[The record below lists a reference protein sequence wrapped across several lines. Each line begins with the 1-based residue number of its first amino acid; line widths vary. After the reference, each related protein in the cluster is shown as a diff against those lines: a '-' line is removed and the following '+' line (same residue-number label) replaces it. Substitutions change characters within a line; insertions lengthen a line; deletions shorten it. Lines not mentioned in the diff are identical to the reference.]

1 MADSSDADLLNIFW
15 VEVGDYL
22 QTLNHTLLLIE
33 AGSDDTDERV
43 REANRIAHSMK
54 GAAHAVGINV
64 IETIAYYMEEIFEAA
79 LHKRVELTP
88 TVCDLIYD
96 GLDLI
101 QNVVNGVENSTEG
114 LATVLAKLEQ
124 TIASGKP
131 ATPPPDKK
139 RTTHP
144 RAVVTS
150 TLEISES
157 GTMQIRAV
165 EETVRVPVSRL
176 DRLMG
181 ELSELLVAR
190 MHSDEYQREFQ
201 RMQRQNHKWQREWRA
216 VRTAYIRLARRLQSD
231 PESVPEE
238 MLTLFKFLEI
248 NQRHLLEANRQFAQF
263 ARELTQFN
271 SQLAMLTEQ
280 MQDDIGG
287 MRLVPFESVV
297 SGFQRIVRDMARDLD
312 KQVYLEVTGGSVA
325 MDKAALD
332 ALKEPIMHL
341 LRNAVDH
348 GVEPA
353 NERERHGKNRA
364 GRVLLTVEQ
373 RGKEILIKV
382 SDDGRGLDAFRLG
395 RAAVHAGL
403 MTSQEAANLTTEE
416 AHNLIF
422 HPGLSTREQVT
433 ALSGRGMGMDIVRT
447 RVESLRGRVSAQST
461 PGKGS
466 TFTLRIPLSLTRLSC
481 ILLRAGGQDF
491 AVPSTAVTRMMTLPR
506 EQLFSAEGRPML
518 LLNERPLA
526 VVSLAETLGLPETA
540 TEGDEITLMALA
552 VGERAVVFQVESLYS
567 EQELVL
573 KQLGREIAEAPFIA
587 GAALLGTGVVII
599 VLDPNDLLRGAGNLR
614 PAAVQAST
622 QASIAAPQRTRVMI
636 VDDSIT
642 TRTLEKHILET
653 AGFEVFVA
661 VDGQEAWEKLTE
673 MSVDVVIADV
683 EMPRMNGLELTR
695 RIRDHAP
702 LSRLPVILLTSLA
715 RPEQREAGLKAGAD
729 AYLVKSQFD
738 QAELLRLIEAVL

>member
-1 MADSSDADLLNIFW
+1 MSDSSDADLLNIFW

-33 AGSDDTDERV
+33 AGSDDGDERV

-131 ATPPPDKK
+131 IAAPPDKK

-190 MHSDEYQREFQ
+190 MHSDEHQREFQ

-248 NQRHLLEANRQFAQF
+248 NQRHLL
-263 ARELTQFN
+263 
-271 SQLAMLTEQ
+271 
-280 MQDDIGG
+280 
-287 MRLVPFESVV
+287 
-297 SGFQRIVRDMARDLD
+297 
-312 KQVYLEVTGGSVA
+312 
-325 MDKAALD
+325 
-332 ALKEPIMHL
+332 
-341 LRNAVDH
+341 
-348 GVEPA
+348 
-353 NERERHGKNRA
+353 
-364 GRVLLTVEQ
+364 
-373 RGKEILIKV
+373 
-382 SDDGRGLDAFRLG
+382 
-395 RAAVHAGL
+395 
-403 MTSQEAANLTTEE
+403 
-416 AHNLIF
+416 
-422 HPGLSTREQVT
+422 
-433 ALSGRGMGMDIVRT
+433 
-447 RVESLRGRVSAQST
+447 
-461 PGKGS
+461 
-466 TFTLRIPLSLTRLSC
+466 
-481 ILLRAGGQDF
+481 
-491 AVPSTAVTRMMTLPR
+491 
-506 EQLFSAEGRPML
+506 
-518 LLNERPLA
+518 
-526 VVSLAETLGLPETA
+526 
-540 TEGDEITLMALA
+540 
-552 VGERAVVFQVESLYS
+552 
-567 EQELVL
+567 
-573 KQLGREIAEAPFIA
+573 
-587 GAALLGTGVVII
+587 
-599 VLDPNDLLRGAGNLR
+599 
-614 PAAVQAST
+614 
-622 QASIAAPQRTRVMI
+622 
-636 VDDSIT
+636 
-642 TRTLEKHILET
+642 
-653 AGFEVFVA
+653 
-661 VDGQEAWEKLTE
+661 
-673 MSVDVVIADV
+673 
-683 EMPRMNGLELTR
+683 
-695 RIRDHAP
+695 
-702 LSRLPVILLTSLA
+702 
-715 RPEQREAGLKAGAD
+715 
-729 AYLVKSQFD
+729 
-738 QAELLRLIEAVL
+738 

>member
-1 MADSSDADLLNIFW
+1 MSDSSDADLLNIFW

-33 AGSDDTDERV
+33 AGSDDSAERV

-79 LHKRVELTP
+79 LHRRVELTP

-114 LATVLAKLEQ
+114 LATVLARLEQ

-131 ATPPPDKK
+131 AAQSDKK

-150 TLEISES
+150 TVEIGES

-190 MHSDEYQREFQ
+190 MHSDEHQRALHQ
-201 RMQRQNHKWQREWRA
+201 MQRQNHKWQREWRA
-216 VRTAYIRLARRLQSD
+216 VRTAYIRLARRLQSA

-248 NQRHLLEANRQFAQF
+248 NQRHLLETGRQFAHF
-263 ARELTQFN
+263 ARELAQFN
-271 SQLAMLTEQ
+271 SQLTMLAEQ

-287 MRLVPFESVV
+287 MRLVPFESIV

-312 KQVYLEVTGGSVA
+312 KQVYLEVVGGHVA

-348 GVEPA
+348 GIEPA
-353 NERERHGKNRA
+353 SERERHGKNRA
-364 GRVLLTVEQ
+364 GRILLSVEQ
-373 RGKEILIKV
+373 RGKEILITV

-447 RVESLRGRVSAQST
+447 RVESLRGRVSVQSAL
-461 PGKGS
+461 GQGS
-466 TFTLRIPLSLTRLSC
+466 AFTLRIPLSLTRLSC

-491 AVPSTAVTRMMTLPR
+491 AVPSTAITRMMTLPR
-506 EQLFSAEGRPML
+506 AQLFTAEGRPML
-518 LLNERPLA
+518 MLNGRPLA
-526 VVSLAETLGLPETA
+526 VVSLAEMLGLPAAAAES
-540 TEGDEITLMALA
+540 DEITVMALA

-573 KQLGREIAEAPFIA
+573 KQLGREIADAPFIA
-587 GAALLGTGVVII
+587 GAALLGTGEVII
-599 VLDPNDLLRGAGNLR
+599 VLDPNDLLRGVGSSR
-614 PAAVQAST
+614 PLASQPSAQAK
-622 QASIAAPQRTRVMI
+622 ADAPQRARVMI

-653 AGFEVFVA
+653 AGFEVVVA

-673 MSVDVVIADV
+673 MSVDAVIADV
-683 EMPRMNGLELTR
+683 EMPRMDGLELTR
-695 RIRDHAP
+695 RIRAHASF
-702 LSRLPVILLTSLA
+702 SRLPVILLTSLA

-729 AYLVKSQFD
+729 AYLIKSQFD
-738 QAELLRLIEAVL
+738 QAELLRLIEAVM